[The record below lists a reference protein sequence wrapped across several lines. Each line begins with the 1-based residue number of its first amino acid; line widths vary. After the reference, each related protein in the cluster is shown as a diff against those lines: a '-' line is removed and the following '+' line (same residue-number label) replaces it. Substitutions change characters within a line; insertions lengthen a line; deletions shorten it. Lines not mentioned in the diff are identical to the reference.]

1 MLKKR
6 KTIERIIPD
15 NPIFS
20 RYEGLCNVCK
30 DSYSPGELISPF
42 FESNKNYWRHTACL
56 QLWFITFKFAG
67 NCKACNGE
75 IEVGVKG
82 YWSKHNGVWCKP
94 CGERLLPKVSIVSSS
109 YQEEYF
115 DKLRKAI

>member
-1 MLKKR
+1 M
-6 KTIERIIPD
+6 ERRD
-15 NPIFS
+15 NKISRLVSDSPIFS

-42 FESNKNYWRHTACL
+42 FESNKNYWRHSACL
-56 QLWFITFKFAG
+56 QLWFITLKFSG
-67 NCKACNGE
+67 DCKTCNE
-75 IEVGVKG
+75 KIEVGVKG

-94 CGERLLPKVSIVSSS
+94 CGERLIPKVSVARSS

-115 DKLRKAI
+115 NQLRKAI